1 MVVKLNFTDGSS
13 VIKNYSND
21 QLWELGLYKRQDL
34 IEFFEN
40 KFGVGEIIDFDFV
53 DSSEGSDTYQFDIRN
68 YFKYADNLV
77 GTEID
82 GKEIGSYSFPSEDS
96 YEYNVSLMGCDNIK
110 DLYTKYVTFEVEDNQ
125 YDYYDE
131 GGDPYDDDGPNDFE
145 Y

>member
-1 MVVKLNFTDGSS
+1 MVVKLDFTDGSS

-21 QLWELGLYKRQDL
+21 QLWELGIYRRENL

-53 DSSEGSDTYQFDIRN
+53 DSCEGSDTYQFDIRN

-77 GTEID
+77 GMEID
-82 GKEIGSYSFPSEDS
+82 GKKIGSYSFPLENS
-96 YEYNVSLMGCDNIK
+96 YEYNVSLMGYNNIK
-110 DLYTKYVTFEVEDNQ
+110 DLYTKYVTFEVEDNE
-125 YDYYDE
+125 YDYYD
-131 GGDPYDDDGPNDFE
+131 GGDPYDDDGPSSFE